1 MEEEKLEQQVEMTTR
16 EDVAPKPPETAQ
28 TDGAPDEKKQAA
40 GGRDTSRRNILHL
53 ACGGYL
59 VYLAVKLLVGL
70 IDDLPK
76 SGWNANT
83 IIALVGTVVFAAVGI
98 TLLVGLARRF
108 LHQLRE
114 DAKNQ
119 DNGAER

>member
-1 MEEEKLEQQVEMTTR
+1 MEEEKLEQQIEKTAP
-16 EDVAPKPPETAQ
+16 DDIAPKPPEAAQ
-28 TDGAPDEKKQAA
+28 ADSAADEKKQTAN
-40 GGRDTSRRNILHL
+40 GRDTSRRNILHL

-70 IDDLPK
+70 IDDFPQ

-98 TLLVGLARRF
+98 TLLVGLVRRF